1 MVFLLMIALLVPTL
15 ASALFLFWV
24 DPFDP
29 AQIHSPE
36 LTRVKAPVIV
46 PKVSGWILQES
57 ELVGSDQVLGPEDM
71 VYEPSSQVLYTGCA
85 DGWVKRVKLG
95 ESALDIVV
103 EDWVNTGGRPLGLA
117 IAGHGADVIV
127 GDAHKVSVLIVLNHG
142 NSYLTFNMKISI
154 VMHEIAFEFLL
165 VINIHIK

>member
-1 MVFLLMIALLVPTL
+1 MAESNTNSPSTSTSATISSPNQSMVVLPMIALLVPTL

-29 AQIHSPE
+29 AQIPSPE

-57 ELVGSDQVLGPEDM
+57 EFVGSGQVLGPEDM

-95 ESALDIVV
+95 ESASDIVV

-117 IAGHGADVIV
+117 IAAHGADVIV
-127 GDAHKVSVLIVLNHG
+127 GDAHK
-142 NSYLTFNMKISI
+142 
-154 VMHEIAFEFLL
+154 AFEIGFTYFDAQ
-165 VINIHIK
+165 IS